1 MEKMTHMKK
10 MEYNTPSKKTMSL
23 IATFMLVAALLVA
36 CGDDESFAVR
46 SDGQS
51 SESSEPDDPMS
62 EQDEK
67 SSSSSEKVSSSS
79 VSSSSLAKSSS
90 SSVSSSEPAE
100 PDQKSSSSS
109 AKSSSS
115 EVKSSSS
122 ARSSSS
128 SEITPCKT
136 GEADNCVYGTLVDE
150 RDGQTYKTVTIGSQ
164 TWMAENLNYAAR
176 YSTCYKNDAA
186 NCSKYGRY
194 YTWDIAI
201 DSASVRNLIGKTCGN
216 GHICE
221 FKDPIRGVCPAGWH
235 LPSKSEW
242 VVLFYSGVG
251 GARVEGSMTTAG
263 MYLKATSGW
272 DWSAA
277 LEDDGNGYDYF
288 GFAALPA
295 GYKTADFFGEGK
307 YAFFWTS
314 TDERSAEATAIRLNQ
329 GSTTFTS
336 SMTKYEG
343 ASVRC
348 VMDDPDT
355 PALAGSVAEPTSSET
370 VLPPCN
376 VETDDS
382 CFVDARDG
390 QTYRMVYIARRI
402 WMAQNLNY
410 KTPKSYCYK
419 DDSTNCAKY
428 GRLYTWS
435 AAVDSVGTWSDAGKG
450 CGNSVRKSP
459 NNPAR
464 GVCPEGWHLPSHEDW
479 NALIAADSTTT
490 KLKSTTGWAGGGNSV
505 VVNGFL
511 ALPAGYGESSGLYTG
526 LGYKTYFWSTR
537 EDFTDRA
544 EGMALYAGES
554 EADHETLYKAR
565 AFSVRCIL
573 D

>member
-1 MEKMTHMKK
+1 MMYMKK
-10 MEYNTPSKKTMSL
+10 LEYSAPLKKFSL
-23 IATFMLVAALLVA
+23 IASFMLVAAIFVA

-46 SDGQS
+46 PG
-51 SESSEPDDPMS
+51 E
-62 EQDEK
+62 DEK
-67 SSSSSEKVSSSS
+67 SCSSTEESSSSS

-90 SSVSSSEPAE
+90 SSSAVFSSSVTPQSSSSETRV
-100 PDQKSSSSS
+100 SSSSS
-109 AKSSSS
+109 VKS
-115 EVKSSSS
+115 SSSS

-128 SEITPCKT
+128 SQIVPCKT
-136 GEADNCVYGTLVDE
+136 ETEDNCVYGTLVDD
-150 RDGQTYKTVTIGSQ
+150 RDGLTYKTVTIGSQ

-201 DSASVRNLIGKTCGN
+201 DSASLRNAIDRTCGN
-216 GHICE
+216 GYICE
-221 FKDPIRGVCPAGWH
+221 FKQPIRGVCPSGWH
-235 LPSKSEW
+235 LPSKAEW

-251 GARVEGSMTTAG
+251 GTRVEGSMTTAG

-272 DWSAA
+272 DWSAIF
-277 LEDDGNGYDYF
+277 EDDGNGYDSF

-295 GYKTADFFGEGK
+295 GYKSADFFSEGK
-307 YAFFWTS
+307 EAYFWTS
-314 TDERSAEATAIRLNQ
+314 TDERSEQATAIRLDQ
-329 GSTTFTS
+329 GSTTFTAS
-336 SMTKYEG
+336 LTKYEG

-355 PALAGSVAEPTSSET
+355 PAISGSVVESSSSEP
-370 VLPPCN
+370 VPPPCN

-419 DDSTNCAKY
+419 DDSTNCARY

-435 AAVDSVGTWSDAGKG
+435 AAVDSVGVWSDACKG

-459 NNPAR
+459 DGQAR
-464 GVCPEGWHLPSHEDW
+464 GVCPEGWHLPSHNDW
-479 NALIAADSTTT
+479 SALLAADSTTT
-490 KLKSTTGWAGGGNSV
+490 KLKSTSGWSGSYESAD
-505 VVNGFL
+505 NGFS
-511 ALPAGYGESSGLYTG
+511 ALPAGQGESSGLYTG
-526 LGYKTYFWSTR
+526 LGYRTYFWSTA

-544 EGMALYAGES
+544 EGMALYSS
-554 EADHETLYKAR
+554 EREAKHVSLYKANTY
-565 AFSVRCIL
+565 SVRCIL

>member
-1 MEKMTHMKK
+1 MMYMKK
-10 MEYNTPSKKTMSL
+10 LEYCAPLKKFSL
-23 IATFMLVAALLVA
+23 IASFMLVAAIFVA

-46 SDGQS
+46 PG
-51 SESSEPDDPMS
+51 E
-62 EQDEK
+62 DEK
-67 SSSSSEKVSSSS
+67 SCSSTEESSSSS

-90 SSVSSSEPAE
+90 SSAVSSSSNVTPR
-100 PDQKSSSSS
+100 
-109 AKSSSS
+109 SSSS
-115 EVKSSSS
+115 ETSVSSSGVTPQSSSSETSVSSSSS

-128 SEITPCKT
+128 SQIVPCKT
-136 GEADNCVYGTLVDE
+136 ETEDNCVYGTLVDD

-201 DSASVRNLIGKTCGN
+201 DSASLRNAIDRICGN
-216 GHICE
+216 GYICE
-221 FKDPIRGVCPAGWH
+221 FKNPIRGVCPSGWH
-235 LPSKSEW
+235 LPSKAEW

-263 MYLKATSGW
+263 VYLKATSGW
-272 DWSAA
+272 DWSAIF
-277 LEDDGNGYDYF
+277 EDDGNGYDSF

-295 GYKTADFFGEGK
+295 GYKSADFFDEGK
-307 YAFFWTS
+307 YAYFWTS
-314 TDERSAEATAIRLNQ
+314 TDERSNEATAIRLDQ
-329 GSTTFTS
+329 GSTTFTAS
-336 SMTKYEG
+336 LTKYKG

-355 PALAGSVAEPTSSET
+355 PAISGSVVESSSSEP
-370 VLPPCN
+370 VPPPCN

-419 DDSTNCAKY
+419 DDSTNCARY

-435 AAVDSVGTWSDAGKG
+435 AAVDSVGVWSDACKG

-459 NNPAR
+459 DGQAR
-464 GVCPEGWHLPSHEDW
+464 GVCPEGWHLPSHNDW
-479 NALIAADSTTT
+479 SALLAADSTTT
-490 KLKSTTGWAGGGNSV
+490 KLKSTSGWSGSYESV
-505 VVNGFL
+505 DNGFS
-511 ALPAGYGESSGLYTG
+511 ALPAGQGESSGLYTG
-526 LGYKTYFWSTR
+526 LGYRTYFWSAS

-544 EGMALYAGES
+544 EGMALYSS
-554 EADHETLYKAR
+554 EREAEHVSLYKAR
-565 AFSVRCIL
+565 AYSVRCIL